1 MGLPWDIHGTVVLSW
16 GTMQL
21 PCESHGIALS
31 PCAFHETPM
40 EGSHAFHGISMGLQG
55 SHESLVGLLWYFHEA
70 WDLHGTSLGLP
81 WDLPRISMGLECLD
95 GISMGRPRDY
105 SASI

>member
-1 MGLPWDIHGTVVLSW
+1 
-16 GTMQL
+16 
-21 PCESHGIALS
+21 
-31 PCAFHETPM
+31 M